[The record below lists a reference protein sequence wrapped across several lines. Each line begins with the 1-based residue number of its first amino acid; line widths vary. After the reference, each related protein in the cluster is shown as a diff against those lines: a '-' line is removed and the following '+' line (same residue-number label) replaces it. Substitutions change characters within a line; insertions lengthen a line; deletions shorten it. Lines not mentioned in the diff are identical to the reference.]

1 MEYSSFTIPWLLP
14 RNIIYVWYT
23 AYCISPLSASSAP
36 ASNSLYI
43 LSPSSRALPAKA
55 IKLVLYRSKTV
66 SPYAI
71 NLYTYYTCRVDADL
85 QVKVADFGLTRDIY
99 ATDYY
104 RQSHQGRVPI
114 KWMSLESLH
123 DKISN
128 EKTDV
133 VSFFAFIPRHWAQ
146 K

>member
-1 MEYSSFTIPWLLP
+1 MLI
-14 RNIIYVWYT
+14 
-23 AYCISPLSASSAP
+23 CIF
-36 ASNSLYI
+36 
-43 LSPSSRALPAKA
+43 
-55 IKLVLYRSKTV
+55 VL
-66 SPYAI
+66 
-71 NLYTYYTCRVDADL
+71 CRVDAEL

-104 RQSHQGRVPI
+104 RQSHHGRVPV

-133 VSFFAFIPRHWAQ
+133 VSSAIVYYFTSGTILRRLHNS
-146 K
+146 

>member
-1 MEYSSFTIPWLLP
+1 MLI
-14 RNIIYVWYT
+14 
-23 AYCISPLSASSAP
+23 CIF
-36 ASNSLYI
+36 
-43 LSPSSRALPAKA
+43 
-55 IKLVLYRSKTV
+55 VL
-66 SPYAI
+66 
-71 NLYTYYTCRVDADL
+71 CRVDAEL

-104 RQSHQGRVPI
+104 RQSHHGRVPV

-133 VSFFAFIPRHWAQ
+133 VSSAIVYYFTSGRYHSEKVA
-146 K
+146 

>member
-1 MEYSSFTIPWLLP
+1 MYWNQKQQCCYKVNALMHTI
-14 RNIIYVWYT
+14 
-23 AYCISPLSASSAP
+23 
-36 ASNSLYI
+36 
-43 LSPSSRALPAKA
+43 
-55 IKLVLYRSKTV
+55 
-66 SPYAI
+66 
-71 NLYTYYTCRVDADL
+71 LYTRRVDADL

-133 VSFFAFIPRHWAQ
+133 VR
-146 K
+146 

>member
-1 MEYSSFTIPWLLP
+1 MLI
-14 RNIIYVWYT
+14 
-23 AYCISPLSASSAP
+23 CIF
-36 ASNSLYI
+36 
-43 LSPSSRALPAKA
+43 
-55 IKLVLYRSKTV
+55 VL
-66 SPYAI
+66 
-71 NLYTYYTCRVDADL
+71 CRVDAQL

-104 RQSHQGRVPI
+104 RQSHHGLVPV

-133 VSFFAFIPRHWAQ
+133 VSSAIVLLFHIRYHSE
-146 K
+146 KVV

>member
-1 MEYSSFTIPWLLP
+1 MKLLDS
-14 RNIIYVWYT
+14 Y
-23 AYCISPLSASSAP
+23 
-36 ASNSLYI
+36 
-43 LSPSSRALPAKA
+43 
-55 IKLVLYRSKTV
+55 
-66 SPYAI
+66 YAH
-71 NLYTYYTCRVDADL
+71 TRRVDADL

-99 ATDYY
+99 VTDYY

-133 VSFFAFIPRHWAQ
+133 VR
-146 K
+146 

>member
-1 MEYSSFTIPWLLP
+1 MEHNFTVKPLLSTNRHQPMLWYKSSGSGYSVGYKVYMYWNQKQQCCYEATTLILCSTL
-14 RNIIYVWYT
+14 IY
-23 AYCISPLSASSAP
+23 
-36 ASNSLYI
+36 
-43 LSPSSRALPAKA
+43 
-55 IKLVLYRSKTV
+55 
-66 SPYAI
+66 
-71 NLYTYYTCRVDADL
+71 RVDADL

-133 VSFFAFIPRHWAQ
+133 VC
-146 K
+146 